1 MKSYKIDS
9 YDIKLTDIFTDNPEN
24 AYITETAGFI
34 PLDVK
39 FKRFEQ
45 AGLRAQFNASEFTSK
60 DYRDMYL
67 NPDFS
72 IDENDDLETAQYKLN
87 AQNQYIEELKRSKL
101 GDSVAQERSEK
112 AEVIA
117 KSNVPNEEIDTEK
130 VSKKN

>member
-1 MKSYKIDS
+1 MKKYKIDS
-9 YDIKLTDIFTDNPEN
+9 YDIKTEDVFTDNPDN

-45 AGLRAQFNASEFTSK
+45 AGIRAQFNANEFTSQ

-72 IDENDDLETAQYKLN
+72 IDANDDLETAQMKLD
-87 AQNQYIEELKRSKL
+87 AQMDYINQLKQSKL
-101 GDSVAQERSEK
+101 GDSEALERSEK

-117 KSNVPNEEIDTEK
+117 KSDVPNENIDTAK
-130 VSKKN
+130 VSKKD